1 MMFLFLCWNCFFIMF
16 PLILV
21 GPLFVVISLLTLL
34 FPPKK
39 INGLY
44 GYRTKRSM
52 SNQKAWDAAQKISS
66 QVMLLE
72 GVIMSLF
79 AGLGFLFS
87 LTEGLEVGLSL
98 TVLVSGI
105 VFLFVYTEKKIKDLK

>member
-1 MMFLFLCWNCFFIMF
+1 MF

-66 QVMLLE
+66 QVMLIE
-72 GVIMSLF
+72 GLIMSLC

-87 LTEGLEVGLSL
+87 LTEGLEVCLSL
-98 TVLVSGI
+98 TFLVSGI
-105 VFLFVYTEKKIKDLK
+105 VFLFIYTERKIKDLK

>member
-1 MMFLFLCWNCFFIMF
+1 MF

-44 GYRTKRSM
+44 GYRTRRSM
-52 SNQKAWDAAQKISS
+52 SNQKSWDAAQKISS
-66 QVMLLE
+66 QVMLIE
-72 GVIMSLF
+72 GVIMSLL
-79 AGLGFLFS
+79 AGLGFLLYPS
-87 LTEGLEVGLSL
+87 EGLEIGLSL

-105 VFLFVYTEKKIKDLK
+105 AFLFVYTEKKIKDLK

>member
-1 MMFLFLCWNCFFIMF
+1 MF

-44 GYRTKRSM
+44 GYRTRRSM

-66 QVMLLE
+66 QVMLIE
-72 GVIMSLF
+72 GVIMSLL
-79 AGLGFLFS
+79 AGLGFLLNPS
-87 LTEGLEVGLSL
+87 EGLEIGLSL
-98 TVLVSGI
+98 AVLVSGI
-105 VFLFVYTEKKIKDLK
+105 AFLFVYTEKKIKDLK

>member
-1 MMFLFLCWNCFFIMF
+1 MF

-21 GPLFVVISLLTLL
+21 GPLFVVISLLTWL

-44 GYRTKRSM
+44 GYRTRRSM

-66 QVMLLE
+66 QVMFAE
-72 GVIMSLF
+72 GVIMSFF
-79 AGLGFLFS
+79 AGLGFLLNLS
-87 LTEGLEVGLSL
+87 EGLEIGLSL
-98 TVLVSGI
+98 TVLLSGI
-105 VFLFVYTEKKIKDLK
+105 VFLLVYTEKKIKDLK